1 VSDTPK
7 KSAFGR
13 DLIIVSALS
22 ALSAWLIATMGLDRA
37 VPLSFWLSLA
47 FIIAATVAIHIILV
61 RANKKRPQIFV
72 AYFMGAL
79 AVKIFLSA
87 ILLLAIGYFNPAS
100 LKFTAIGFFVV
111 YALLTAV
118 ELRHLLPLVRRSSL

>member
-1 VSDTPK
+1 VSNTPN

-22 ALSAWLIATMGLDRA
+22 ALSAWLTATMGLNKE
-37 VPLSFWLSLA
+37 VPLSFWLALA
-47 FIIAATVAIHIILV
+47 FIVLATVVIHIVLV

-79 AVKIFLSA
+79 AAKIFLSA
-87 ILLLAIGYFNPAS
+87 ILLLAIGYFNPSS
-100 LKFTAIGFFVV
+100 LEFTAVGFFVV
-111 YALLTAV
+111 YALLTTV
-118 ELRHLLPLVRRSSL
+118 ELRHLLPLVRKSS